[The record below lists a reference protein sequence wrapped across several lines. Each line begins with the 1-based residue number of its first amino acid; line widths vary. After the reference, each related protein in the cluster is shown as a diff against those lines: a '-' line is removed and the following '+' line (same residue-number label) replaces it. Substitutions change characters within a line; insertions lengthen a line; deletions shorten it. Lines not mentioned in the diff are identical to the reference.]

1 MASKEAYSTREL
13 VTLLGVSQQA
23 IDKRARGKWGS
34 RRRTGR
40 GGGHEWLLAS
50 MPEETRVAIRAAEEK
65 NALAVCSSSEVVP
78 LLSPATSSAI
88 LDDKRRYK
96 ALAKADLVRQYLG
109 WQRRFGATTTQKQE
123 FIVAYAGGAWPKLL
137 QELGPVSW
145 KTLERWKLEQDR
157 AGSVLALA
165 DKRGVAHK
173 GRTLLSER
181 HRIVIL
187 GHILNPNAPNVSQCV
202 REVQKRF
209 QAEGLFIPSE
219 PTIRRFV
226 STYTAECFDEW
237 TLWREGKK
245 AWNDKCAI
253 SLLRDWNL
261 VGVGDI
267 VIADGHTLN
276 FETLNPE
283 TGKAT
288 RMTLLL
294 FFDGASNHPLGWE
307 IMPSENTDCISAA
320 FRRTCL
326 VLGKFPRVV
335 YLDNGRAFRA
345 KFFKGCPDFE
355 QAGFLG
361 LYKDLGCD
369 VIHAWP
375 YHGQSKPIERF
386 FGTMHDLEI
395 WMPSYTGYDIAH
407 KPARMKRGEDLH
419 RQLYDKL
426 GGRPLTLEETHA
438 QVARW
443 FAEYA
448 NRPQLRT
455 HLHGRTPA
463 DVFQTGRGP
472 GLTPQDE
479 QRLTLLMM
487 QKEIRTITKDGFRL
501 NGRLFWHEK
510 LASRRHPV
518 LVRYD
523 DQLSPHEALV
533 FTLDGKFLCT
543 ALDREHHRIA
553 YGLHPAAGILG
564 TAEQQSEL
572 RAALELKKGRERG
585 STATMRGML
594 QAVVL
599 PETRARLEALEAAT
613 PTAPKAATIIPLKP
627 TVTPEEEASL
637 EAAKT
642 QAREAMSAAPAYTP
656 SDLKRWKD
664 APERYAY
671 LFGVH
676 FEQGLELAPADAA
689 WMEAYEGTPEY
700 ERYLKGRYDAF
711 RELYDRQRGNAARSA

>member
-1 MASKEAYSTREL
+1 M
-13 VTLLGVSQQA
+13 
-23 IDKRARGKWGS
+23 
-34 RRRTGR
+34 
-40 GGGHEWLLAS
+40 
-50 MPEETRVAIRAAEEK
+50 
-65 NALAVCSSSEVVP
+65 
-78 LLSPATSSAI
+78 
-88 LDDKRRYK
+88 
-96 ALAKADLVRQYLG
+96 
-109 WQRRFGATTTQKQE
+109 
-123 FIVAYAGGAWPKLL
+123 
-137 QELGPVSW
+137 
-145 KTLERWKLEQDR
+145 
-157 AGSVLALA
+157 
-165 DKRGVAHK
+165 
-173 GRTLLSER
+173 
-181 HRIVIL
+181 
-187 GHILNPNAPNVSQCV
+187 
-202 REVQKRF
+202 
-209 QAEGLFIPSE
+209 
-219 PTIRRFV
+219 
-226 STYTAECFDEW
+226 
-237 TLWREGKK
+237 
-245 AWNDKCAI
+245 
-253 SLLRDWNL
+253 
-261 VGVGDI
+261 
-267 VIADGHTLN
+267 
-276 FETLNPE
+276 
-283 TGKAT
+283 
-288 RMTLLL
+288 
-294 FFDGASNHPLGWE
+294 
-307 IMPSENTDCISAA
+307 
-320 FRRTCL
+320 
-326 VLGKFPRVV
+326 
-335 YLDNGRAFRA
+335 
-345 KFFKGCPDFE
+345 
-355 QAGFLG
+355 
-361 LYKDLGCD
+361 
-369 VIHAWP
+369 
-375 YHGQSKPIERF
+375 
-386 FGTMHDLEI
+386 
-395 WMPSYTGYDIAH
+395 
-407 KPARMKRGEDLH
+407 
-419 RQLYDKL
+419 
-426 GGRPLTLEETHA
+426 
-438 QVARW
+438 
-443 FAEYA
+443 
-448 NRPQLRT
+448 
-455 HLHGRTPA
+455 
-463 DVFQTGRGP
+463 FQTGRGP